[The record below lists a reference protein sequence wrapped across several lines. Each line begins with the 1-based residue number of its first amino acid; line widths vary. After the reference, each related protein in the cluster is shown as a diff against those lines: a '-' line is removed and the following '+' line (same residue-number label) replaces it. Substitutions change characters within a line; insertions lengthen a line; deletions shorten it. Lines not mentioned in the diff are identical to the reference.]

1 MILIGEEFDEDE
13 DFTFENEGI
22 AIFIN
27 GDRLNQRG
35 QRVWQDRWRP
45 SRDSTWSPLW
55 AAAEEIL

>member
-35 QRVWQDRWRP
+35 QRV
-45 SRDSTWSPLW
+45 
-55 AAAEEIL
+55 